1 MESSWRVHG
10 MSMKCKHLIA
20 KILALELPVKYNGN
34 NFDC

>member
-1 MESSWRVHG
+1 MESLWRVHG